1 MRTAVQRPVLVRS
14 SDRMIA
20 GVCSGLA
27 DHLGWPV
34 KFVRLGMILAC
45 FAGGA
50 GVAFY
55 AWLWTMVP
63 TADENAKRNARRP
76 ASPIA
81 PAVSLPPAGGTLNA
95 AGKAVGFP
103 PGAVSTQP
111 SNAYDAGHSPSA
123 SGAPPVSGPVGG
135 PVPVSGPV
143 GGPVPVRGPFPQV
156 GAGNPGLGGS
166 ATGHEPFIEAAGN
179 SVPGVLGSSG
189 SVSGG
194 LGSGVGSLPG
204 GGAVSADERAGFGS
218 PSAAWDW
225 AGRSGEGTWSSWFS
239 TRRVPYGKEILLGA
253 ALLLVAAI
261 LIARQF
267 GVEVPLGTLI
277 PAAAILGGAAIA
289 WMQLDETRRAGLVD
303 KTKADQA
310 GGWVR
315 LAAGLALVV
324 AGVLV
329 MVSGSGSWEQTW
341 LALLASVAVL
351 GGVALVLLPWGL
363 KFWKDL
369 ETERA
374 GRIRETERAEIA
386 AHLHDSVLQ
395 TLALIQRRAG
405 SEQDVVRLA
414 RAQERE
420 LRSWLFSDP
429 AKESGLLADRI
440 KAVAAEVED
449 SQGHAVEV
457 VAVGDTTM
465 TERHEAMVQAAREA
479 MLNAAR
485 HGGGTVSVYV
495 ESTAGT
501 TEIFVKD
508 RGPGFDLD
516 AVPDDRL
523 GVKESIIGRMKR
535 HGGTATI
542 NSSSDGTEVRLALPS
557 TNGEAGDQRNSEARN
572 SETRNSET
580 RNSETRNGE
589 AKA

>member
-1 MRTAVQRPVLVRS
+1 MTTAMQRPPLVRS

-34 KFVRLGMILAC
+34 KYIRLGMVLAS

-50 GVAFY
+50 GLAFY
-55 AWLWTMVP
+55 AWLWVMVP
-63 TADENAKRNARRP
+63 TADESARRNSRRP

-81 PAVSLPPAGGTLNA
+81 PSVSMPSEVITPDGGAQPLPL
-95 AGKAVGFP
+95 
-103 PGAVSTQP
+103 
-111 SNAYDAGHSPSA
+111 SA
-123 SGAPPVSGPVGG
+123 
-135 PVPVSGPV
+135 PVPVL
-143 GGPVPVRGPFPQV
+143 
-156 GAGNPGLGGS
+156 A
-166 ATGHEPFIEAAGN
+166 
-179 SVPGVLGSSG
+179 
-189 SVSGG
+189 
-194 LGSGVGSLPG
+194 
-204 GGAVSADERAGFGS
+204 
-218 PSAAWDW
+218 
-225 AGRSGEGTWSSWFS
+225 SWFRL
-239 TRRVPYGKEILLGA
+239 RRIQYGKEILLGA
-253 ALLLVAAI
+253 GLLLVAAI

-267 GVEVPLGTLI
+267 GVDVPLGTLI

-341 LALLASVAVL
+341 LALLASIAVL

-374 GRIRETERAEIA
+374 ARVRETERAEIA

-420 LRSWLFSDP
+420 LRSWLYRDA
-429 AKESGLLADRI
+429 AKDAGLLAERI
-440 KAVAAEVED
+440 AAAAAEVED
-449 SQGHAVEV
+449 AHGHAVDV
-457 VAVGDTTM
+457 VSVGDAIM
-465 TERHEAMVQAAREA
+465 TDRHEALVLAAREA
-479 MLNAAR
+479 MHNAAR
-485 HGGGTVSVYV
+485 HGGGAVSVYL
-495 ESTAGT
+495 ESSETGS
-501 TEIFVKD
+501 EVFVRD
-508 RGPGFDLD
+508 RGPGFDPD
-516 AVPDDRL
+516 AVPEDRL

-535 HGGTATI
+535 HGGTVVI
-542 NSSSDGTEVRLALPS
+542 NSSSEGTEVRLKLPVE
-557 TNGEAGDQRNSEARN
+557 NADKA
-572 SETRNSET
+572 
-580 RNSETRNGE
+580 ETRNGE
-589 AKA
+589 AKG

>member
-1 MRTAVQRPVLVRS
+1 MTTVVQRPTLVRS

-34 KFVRLGMILAC
+34 KLVRLGMILAC

-81 PAVSLPPAGGTLNA
+81 PAVSLPPASVP
-95 AGKAVGFP
+95 AVGL
-103 PGAVSTQP
+103 STAP
-111 SNAYDAGHSPSA
+111 AYDAGASPTVVGS
-123 SGAPPVSGPVGG
+123 PPVGG
-135 PVPVSGPV
+135 SAAGGGSVPGSAGSAPATF
-143 GGPVPVRGPFPQV
+143 GSAASSWDWTGSRD
-156 GAGNPGLGGS
+156 GAGNSES
-166 ATGHEPFIEAAGN
+166 APW
-179 SVPGVLGSSG
+179 
-189 SVSGG
+189 
-194 LGSGVGSLPG
+194 
-204 GGAVSADERAGFGS
+204 R
-218 PSAAWDW
+218 
-225 AGRSGEGTWSSWFS
+225 WFAF
-239 TRRVPYGKEILLGA
+239 RKIQYGKEILLGG

-267 GVEVPLGTLI
+267 GVDVPLGTLI

-310 GGWVR
+310 GGWTR

-369 ETERA
+369 EAERA
-374 GRIRETERAEIA
+374 GRVRETERAEIA

-440 KAVAAEVED
+440 KAIAAEVED
-449 SQGHAVEV
+449 SHGHAVEV
-457 VAVGDTTM
+457 VTVGDTDM
-465 TERHEAMVQAAREA
+465 TDRHEALVQAAREA

-485 HGGGTVSVYV
+485 HGGGTVSVYM
-495 ESTAGT
+495 ESTAGS
-501 TEIFVKD
+501 TEIFIKD
-508 RGPGFDLD
+508 RGPGFDPD

-535 HGGTATI
+535 HGGTAVI

-557 TNGEAGDQRNSEARN
+557 ISADAGEQRNGEP
-572 SETRNSET
+572 
-580 RNSETRNGE
+580 RNGE
-589 AKA
+589 AKQ

>member
-1 MRTAVQRPVLVRS
+1 MTTAVERPPLVRS

-34 KFVRLGMILAC
+34 KFVRLGMVLAC

-81 PAVSLPPAGGTLNA
+81 PAVSLPPVPATG
-95 AGKAVGFP
+95 VGP
-103 PGAVSTQP
+103 ARPQQT
-111 SNAYDAGHSPSA
+111 YDAGPGPASRTEPAAHSGSA
-123 SGAPPVSGPVGG
+123 AGG
-135 PVPVSGPV
+135 PAGT
-143 GGPVPVRGPFPQV
+143 GT
-156 GAGNPGLGGS
+156 GA
-166 ATGHEPFIEAAGN
+166 
-179 SVPGVLGSSG
+179 
-189 SVSGG
+189 
-194 LGSGVGSLPG
+194 
-204 GGAVSADERAGFGS
+204 D
-218 PSAAWDW
+218 
-225 AGRSGEGTWSSWFS
+225 AGRSFNAANADAWWGGNALGSWFS
-239 TRRVPYGKEILLGA
+239 FRKIQYGKEILLGA

-261 LIARQF
+261 LVARQF
-267 GVEVPLGTLI
+267 GVDVPLGTLI

-374 GRIRETERAEIA
+374 GRVRETERAEIA

-420 LRSWLFSDP
+420 LRTWLFSDP
-429 AKESGLLADRI
+429 AKESGLLAERI

-449 SQGHAVEV
+449 AHGHPVEV
-457 VAVGDTTM
+457 VAVGDSDM
-465 TERHEAMVQAAREA
+465 SDRHEALVQAAREA

-485 HGGGTVSVYV
+485 HAGGTVSVYM
-495 ESTAGT
+495 ESTDAG
-501 TEIFVKD
+501 TEIFIKD
-508 RGPGFDLD
+508 RGPGFDPG

-535 HGGTATI
+535 HGGTAVI
-542 NSSSDGTEVRLALPS
+542 NSSGDGTEVRLGLPAA
-557 TNGEAGDQRNSEARN
+557 NPDPGEARNVEARN
-572 SETRNSET
+572 SETRNSEA
-580 RNSETRNGE
+580 RNGE
-589 AKA
+589 TKQ

>member
-1 MRTAVQRPVLVRS
+1 MTTAVQRPQLVRS

-34 KFVRLGMILAC
+34 KYVRLGMVLAC

-50 GVAFY
+50 GLAFY

-63 TADENAKRNARRP
+63 TADESARRNARRP

-81 PAVSLPPAGGTLNA
+81 PAVSLVPPPNA
-95 AGKAVGFP
+95 VLKAP
-103 PGAVSTQP
+103 
-111 SNAYDAGHSPSA
+111 DAGPMA
-123 SGAPPVSGPVGG
+123 
-135 PVPVSGPV
+135 
-143 GGPVPVRGPFPQV
+143 
-156 GAGNPGLGGS
+156 L
-166 ATGHEPFIEAAGN
+166 
-179 SVPGVLGSSG
+179 
-189 SVSGG
+189 
-194 LGSGVGSLPG
+194 G
-204 GGAVSADERAGFGS
+204 GGAPAVGGNPLSADSTGAGSIGAGMTAASTPGAGIPPADNTGAGS
-218 PSAAWDW
+218 PAAAAGEWPAAGSAALPTS
-225 AGRSGEGTWSSWFS
+225 RFS
-239 TRRVPYGKEILLGA
+239 FRRIQYGKEILLGA
-253 ALLLVAAI
+253 GLLLVAVI

-267 GVEVPLGTLI
+267 GVDVPLGTLI

-374 GRIRETERAEIA
+374 GRVRETERAEIA

-395 TLALIQRRAG
+395 TLALIQRRAA

-420 LRSWLFSDP
+420 LRSWLFTDP
-429 AKESGLLADRI
+429 AKDAGLLAERI

-449 SQGHAVEV
+449 ALGHAVEV
-457 VAVGDTTM
+457 VTVGDADM
-465 TERHEAMVQAAREA
+465 TDRHEALVQAAREA

-485 HGGGTVSVYV
+485 HGGGTVSVYM
-495 ESTAGT
+495 ESAGGG
-501 TEIFVKD
+501 TEVFIKD
-508 RGPGFDLD
+508 RGPGFDPD
-516 AVPDDRL
+516 TVPHDRL

-535 HGGTATI
+535 HGGAATI
-542 NSSSDGTEVRLALPS
+542 SSSSDGTEVRLALPAIS
-557 TNGEAGDQRNSEARN
+557 ADGGDVRASDVR
-572 SETRNSET
+572 SGDV
-580 RNSETRNGE
+580 RNGE
-589 AKA
+589 PGP

>member
-1 MRTAVQRPVLVRS
+1 MTTAVQRPTLVRS

-34 KFVRLGMILAC
+34 KLVRLGMILAC

-81 PAVSLPPAGGTLNA
+81 PAVSLPPVPADS
-95 AGKAVGFP
+95 VGITTAP
-103 PGAVSTQP
+103 KT
-111 SNAYDAGHSPSA
+111 YDAGPVPAAFGGPSA
-123 SGAPPVSGPVGG
+123 AGG
-135 PVPVSGPV
+135 PG
-143 GGPVPVRGPFPQV
+143 
-156 GAGNPGLGGS
+156 GGS
-166 ATGHEPFIEAAGN
+166 ATGGTTGPAGARPASGIN
-179 SVPGVLGSSG
+179 ASGDWWGGSA
-189 SVSGG
+189 
-194 LGSGVGSLPG
+194 L
-204 GGAVSADERAGFGS
+204 A
-218 PSAAWDW
+218 
-225 AGRSGEGTWSSWFS
+225 SWFS
-239 TRRVPYGKEILLGA
+239 FRKIQYGKEILLGA

-267 GVEVPLGTLI
+267 GVDVPLGTLI

-369 ETERA
+369 ESERA
-374 GRIRETERAEIA
+374 GRVRETERAEIA

-420 LRSWLFSDP
+420 LRAWLFSDA
-429 AKESGLLADRI
+429 AKEAGRLAERI
-440 KAVAAEVED
+440 KSIAAEVED
-449 SQGHAVEV
+449 SHGHAVEV
-457 VAVGDTTM
+457 VTVGDTDM
-465 TERHEAMVQAAREA
+465 TDRHEALVQAAREA

-485 HGGGTVSVYV
+485 HGGGTVSVYL
-495 ESTAGT
+495 ESADGSA
-501 TEIFVKD
+501 EIFIKD
-508 RGPGFDLD
+508 RGPGFNLD

-535 HGGTATI
+535 HGGTAVI

-557 TNGEAGDQRNSEARN
+557 ANADAGDQRNSEPIRNSEPARN
-572 SETRNSET
+572 SEPM
-580 RNSETRNGE
+580 RNGE
-589 AKA
+589 AKR

>member
-1 MRTAVQRPVLVRS
+1 MTTAIERPPLVRS

-34 KFVRLGMILAC
+34 KYVRLGMVLAS

-50 GVAFY
+50 GLAFY

-63 TADENAKRNARRP
+63 TADEAAKRNARRP

-81 PAVSLPPAGGTLNA
+81 PAVSLPPVPA
-95 AGKAVGFP
+95 AGVGT
-103 PGAVSTQP
+103 ARQHQM
-111 SNAYDAGHSPSA
+111 YDAGAAPAVPSA
-123 SGAPPVSGPVGG
+123 PAAGAPASSSPGSGTAGTSPEAGASATHSQASSGAGWD
-135 PVPVSGPV
+135 
-143 GGPVPVRGPFPQV
+143 
-156 GAGNPGLGGS
+156 
-166 ATGHEPFIEAAGN
+166 
-179 SVPGVLGSSG
+179 GSS
-189 SVSGG
+189 
-194 LGSGVGSLPG
+194 L
-204 GGAVSADERAGFGS
+204 A
-218 PSAAWDW
+218 
-225 AGRSGEGTWSSWFS
+225 SWFS
-239 TRRVPYGKEILLGA
+239 FRKIQYGKEILLGA

-267 GVEVPLGTLI
+267 GVDVPLGTLI

-374 GRIRETERAEIA
+374 GRVRETERAEIA

-405 SEQDVVRLA
+405 SEQDVIRLA

-420 LRSWLFSDP
+420 LRVWLFSDP
-429 AKESGLLADRI
+429 AKESGLLAERI
-440 KAVAAEVED
+440 KAVAADVED
-449 SQGHAVEV
+449 AHSHAVEV
-457 VAVGDTTM
+457 VAVGDSDM
-465 TERHEAMVQAAREA
+465 TERHEALVQAAREA

-485 HGGGTVSVYV
+485 HGGGTVSVYL
-495 ESTAGT
+495 ESTDSG
-501 TEIFVKD
+501 TEIFIKD
-508 RGPGFDLD
+508 RGPGFALE
-516 AVPDDRL
+516 AIPDDRL

-535 HGGTATI
+535 HGGTAVI

-557 TNGEAGDQRNSEARN
+557 ANSEMG
-572 SETRNSET
+572 EG
-580 RNSETRNGE
+580 RNGE
-589 AKA
+589 ARGTDVRNGDTKQ

>member
-1 MRTAVQRPVLVRS
+1 MSTAVQRPPLVRS

-27 DHLGWPV
+27 AHLGCPV
-34 KFVRLGMILAC
+34 KYVRVGMVLAC

-50 GVAFY
+50 GLAFY

-63 TADENAKRNARRP
+63 TADENARRNAKRP

-81 PAVSLPPAGGTLNA
+81 PAVSQPPPASGTE
-95 AGKAVGFP
+95 G
-103 PGAVSTQP
+103 T
-111 SNAYDAGHSPSA
+111 YDAGPSPAVFGVPPGSPAFGAATASTAFGAPAGTAEYVAAPGSPEEPVAGA
-123 SGAPPVSGPVGG
+123 SGWFRPADGTAP
-135 PVPVSGPV
+135 
-143 GGPVPVRGPFPQV
+143 
-156 GAGNPGLGGS
+156 
-166 ATGHEPFIEAAGN
+166 
-179 SVPGVLGSSG
+179 
-189 SVSGG
+189 
-194 LGSGVGSLPG
+194 
-204 GGAVSADERAGFGS
+204 
-218 PSAAWDW
+218 
-225 AGRSGEGTWSSWFS
+225 WFAF
-239 TRRVPYGKEILLGA
+239 RRIQYGKEILLGA
-253 ALLLVAAI
+253 GLLLVAAI
-261 LIARQF
+261 LVARQF
-267 GVEVPLGTLI
+267 GVDLPLGTLI

-374 GRIRETERAEIA
+374 GRVRETERAEIA

-420 LRSWLFSDP
+420 LRSWLFSDST
-429 AKESGLLADRI
+429 KESGLLAERI

-449 SQGHAVEV
+449 AHGHAVEV
-457 VAVGDTTM
+457 VTVGDTEM
-465 TERHEAMVQAAREA
+465 TDRHEALVQAAREA

-485 HGGGTVSVYV
+485 HGGGTVSVYL
-495 ESTAGT
+495 ESTAGG
-501 TEIFVKD
+501 TEVFVKD
-508 RGPGFDLD
+508 RGPGFDPD
-516 AVPDDRL
+516 AVPEDRM

-535 HGGTATI
+535 HGGTAKI
-542 NSSSDGTEVRLALPS
+542 ISSADGTEVRLALPAA
-557 TNGEAGDQRNSEARN
+557 TAENGDS
-572 SETRNSET
+572 
-580 RNSETRNGE
+580 RNGE
-589 AKA
+589 TKP